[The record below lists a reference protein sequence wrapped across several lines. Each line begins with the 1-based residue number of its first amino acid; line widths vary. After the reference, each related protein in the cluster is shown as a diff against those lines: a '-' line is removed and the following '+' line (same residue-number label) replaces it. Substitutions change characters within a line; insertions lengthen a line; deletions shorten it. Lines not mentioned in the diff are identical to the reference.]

1 VAQNPTDRRGNVTG
15 RERRRRDLIQER
27 LKDVMVAAIDQRDTY
42 VGVAERPCGGQA
54 TKAAAND
61 DNVG

>member
-1 VAQNPTDRRGNVTG
+1 
-15 RERRRRDLIQER
+15 
-27 LKDVMVAAIDQRDTY
+27 LKNVMVAAIDQRDTY